1 MAQLGFFIRTERC
14 VQCHACEVACKS
26 WNGIEPGVRW
36 RRVLQDWG
44 GAYPEVANRTLSIAC
59 MHCAKPAC
67 AEVCPAGAI
76 SKRAEDGVVIV
87 DRNRC
92 IGCRSCSQACPY
104 GIPQYGKSGTMQKC
118 DLCLERR
125 MQGKEPA
132 CVATCPG
139 EALRAGTV
147 EELERMAAERSGARL
162 GGDTLPA
169 LYISGEPA
177 GGRSWLSVIQSR
189 ESAR

>member
-44 GAYPEVANRTLSIAC
+44 GAYPEVANRTLSVSC
-59 MHCAKPAC
+59 MHCEKPAC
-67 AEVCPAGAI
+67 AEVCPRGAV

-87 DRNRC
+87 DRGRC
-92 IGCRSCSQACPY
+92 IGCRSCAKACPY
-104 GIPQYGKSGTMQKC
+104 GVPQYGKGGKMQKC

-125 MQGKEPA
+125 TQGKEPA

-139 EALRAGTV
+139 EALKAGTI
-147 EELERMAAERSGARL
+147 EELQRIAAEKFGARL
-162 GGDTLPA
+162 TGDTLPV
-169 LYISGEPA
+169 LFISGKPA
-177 GGRSWLSVIQSR
+177 GRPWLSVIQSR
-189 ESAR
+189 QGA